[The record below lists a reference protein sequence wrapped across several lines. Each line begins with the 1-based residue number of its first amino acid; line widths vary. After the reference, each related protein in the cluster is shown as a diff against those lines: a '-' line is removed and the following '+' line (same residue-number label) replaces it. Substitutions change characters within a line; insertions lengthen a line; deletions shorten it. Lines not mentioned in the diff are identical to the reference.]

1 VLFSRKLSKTISR
14 NTFKEKKGET
24 IEKFENTKSNN

>member
-1 VLFSRKLSKTISR
+1 VFYSRKLPKTISR
-14 NTFKEKKGET
+14 NTFKEKLGET